1 MRWINNK
8 KAIAMNMYAPFTAIW
23 FSSLS
28 TSSERFNSQTCYFN
42 VTINI
47 MIVNKS
53 HREKMFRVVACVVIG
68 LLLVSCTRR
77 ESVSQVA
84 VLGALPML

>member
-1 MRWINNK
+1 
-8 KAIAMNMYAPFTAIW
+8 
-23 FSSLS
+23 
-28 TSSERFNSQTCYFN
+28 
-42 VTINI
+42 

-53 HREKMFRVVACVVIG
+53 HREKIFCVVACVVIG

-84 VLGALPML
+84 VLGSPAYAVTSEIAAEGEIVNATPLEVIRTIWSLRRR